1 MRGIQ
6 ADTSH
11 FANISAA
18 CRQQADDAHPFM
30 QPFSHLLTIFRPD
43 LPSRGMIVL
52 LVTFSLAEN
61 AIGLTV
67 PWLAGRLTQ
76 SLAPSSALSTG
87 AALPFRPLLAL
98 IFACLCLQALVS
110 YGNRLLTAGAAE
122 TMLGKTRNRLYNHL
136 QALPLGYFINK
147 KHGATLSLL
156 SQDCMALSSFL
167 TNSVIALAPIAL
179 TALGALLCLAMI
191 SPMVATLAAVML
203 PLTAL
208 ILKILGRKV
217 RPRARAFLDSYAA
230 MMSLAEENL
239 ANIPLIK
246 SFSGEERESARF
258 AMASSHLLRS
268 AIRYQQAQA
277 MLAPAGRLLAA
288 AVLFVILF
296 FLADAVAAGRF
307 TAGELVSM
315 ALYAMMLTGPVSRL
329 ADMYGSFQHA
339 AGAADRLSV
348 VFQERPE
355 SYGGGIEL
363 TRARGEIVIENL
375 HFAWPGRPEIL
386 RGLDCVIKAGET
398 VAITGEN
405 GAGKSTMTSLLLR
418 FIEPGRGRILLDG
431 HDLQTL
437 SLASLRRQIGLVQ
450 QNIFLKN
457 ASVSENILI
466 GKPEAPD
473 NEVRA
478 AARAANALD
487 FIEKLPQG
495 FATTIGDKGIKLSG
509 GQKQRLALARALLK
523 DPPILIL
530 DEPTAM
536 FDPEGERRFIAENLE
551 KLQNKTVII
560 ITHRPASLALAS
572 RVLRLEDGR
581 LRQTS
586 HP

>member
-1 MRGIQ
+1 M
-6 ADTSH
+6 
-11 FANISAA
+11 
-18 CRQQADDAHPFM
+18 P
-30 QPFSHLLTIFRPD
+30 PFSHLLAIFRPD
-43 LPSRGMIVL
+43 LPSRRMIVL
-52 LVTFSLAEN
+52 LIALSLAEN
-61 AIGLTV
+61 AIGLAV

-76 SLAPSSALSTG
+76 SLAAPSALLTG
-87 AALPFRPLLAL
+87 AVLSFRPLLAL

-110 YGNRLLTAGAAE
+110 YGNRLLTARTAE
-122 TMLGKTRNRLYNHL
+122 TMLSKTRSRLYNHL
-136 QALPLGYFINK
+136 QALPLGYFMNK

-156 SQDCMALSSFL
+156 SQDCAALSSFL
-167 TNSVIALAPIAL
+167 TNSVIALVPIAL

-191 SPMVATLAAVML
+191 SPMVAALATVML

-230 MMSLAEENL
+230 MMAMAEENL

-258 AMASSHLLRS
+258 AMASNHLLRS
-268 AIRYQQAQA
+268 ATRYQQAQGV
-277 MLAPAGRLLAA
+277 LAPAGRLLAA

-296 FLADAVAAGRF
+296 FLGDAVAAGRF
-307 TAGELVSM
+307 TAGQLVSM
-315 ALYAMMLTGPVSRL
+315 ALYAMMLAGPVSRL

-339 AGAADRLSV
+339 ASAADRLSA
-348 VFQERPE
+348 VFHEPPER
-355 SYGGGIEL
+355 YDGGIQL
-363 TRARGEIVIENL
+363 TGIKGEIVFEDL

-386 RGLDCVIKAGET
+386 RGLNGLIKAGET

-405 GAGKSTMTSLLLR
+405 GAGKSTLTSILLR
-418 FIEPGRGRILLDG
+418 FIEPGQGRVFLDG
-431 HDLQTL
+431 HDLQTVSL
-437 SLASLRRQIGLVQ
+437 SSLRRQIGLVQ

-466 GKPEAPD
+466 GQPEATD
-473 NEVRA
+473 DEVKA
-478 AARAANALD
+478 AARAAGALD

-495 FATTIGDKGIKLSG
+495 FATAIGDKGIKLSG
-509 GQKQRLALARALLK
+509 GQKQRLALARALLR

-551 KLQNKTVII
+551 KLAGKTVII

-572 RVLRLEDGR
+572 RVLHLKDGL
-581 LRQTS
+581 LREAP
-586 HP
+586 HPRI

>member
-1 MRGIQ
+1 
-6 ADTSH
+6 
-11 FANISAA
+11 
-18 CRQQADDAHPFM
+18 M
-30 QPFSHLLTIFRPD
+30 QPFSHLLAIFRPD

-52 LVTFSLAEN
+52 LITLSLAEN
-61 AIGLTV
+61 AIGLAV

-76 SLAPSSALSTG
+76 TLAGAGGLATG
-87 AALPFRPLLAL
+87 AASFAFRPFLAL

-110 YGNRLLTAGAAE
+110 YGNRLLTARAAE

-136 QALPLGYFINK
+136 QALPLAYFINK
-147 KHGATLSLL
+147 KHGEILSLL
-156 SQDCMALSSFL
+156 SQDCLALSTFL
-167 TNSVIALAPIAL
+167 TSSVIAIAPITL
-179 TALGALLCLAMI
+179 TALGALLCLAII
-191 SPMVATLAAVML
+191 SPMVAALTAVML
-203 PLTAL
+203 PVMAV

-230 MMSLAEENL
+230 VMSLAEENL
-239 ANIPLIK
+239 TNIPLIK

-258 AMASSHLLRS
+258 ATASGGLLR
-268 AIRYQQAQA
+268 AATRYYQAQGL
-277 MLAPAGRLLAA
+277 LAPVGRLLAA
-288 AVLFVILF
+288 TVLFVILF
-296 FLADAVAAGRF
+296 FLGDAVAAGRF
-307 TAGELVSM
+307 TAGQLVSM
-315 ALYAMMLTGPVSRL
+315 ALYAIMLAGPISRL

-339 AGAADRLSV
+339 SSAADRLNA

-355 SYGGGIEL
+355 SYHSGIQL
-363 TRARGEIVIENL
+363 ARVSGEIIIENL

-386 RGLDCVIKAGET
+386 RGLNCLIKPGET

-405 GAGKSTMTSLLLR
+405 GAGKSTLTNLLLR
-418 FIEPGRGRILLDG
+418 FIEPSQGRILLDG
-431 HDLQTL
+431 HDLQTV
-437 SLASLRRQIGLVQ
+437 SLASLRAQIGLVQ

-457 ASVSENILI
+457 ANISENILV
-466 GKPEAPD
+466 GKPEALD
-473 NEVRA
+473 EEVAA
-478 AARAANALD
+478 AARLADALH

-495 FATTIGDKGIKLSG
+495 FATTVGDRGIKLSG

-551 KLQNKTVII
+551 KLESKTVII

-572 RVLRLEDGR
+572 RVLRLEDGL
-581 LRQTS
+581 LRETA